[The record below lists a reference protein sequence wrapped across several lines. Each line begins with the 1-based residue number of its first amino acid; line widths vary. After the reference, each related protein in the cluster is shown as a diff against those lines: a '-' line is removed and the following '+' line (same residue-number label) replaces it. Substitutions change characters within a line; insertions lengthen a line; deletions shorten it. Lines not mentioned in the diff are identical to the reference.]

1 MRRIVDLTM
10 PIHEGMQTFPAHW
23 HPFVE
28 VSQMG
33 RHGIENRE
41 TRKLVLGTHTGT
53 HMDAPLHFIPGG
65 ATVDQIPLDQI
76 VGPATLVDL
85 HHVPAKHGVTQK
97 ELAAAIGNRPVE
109 RTVIR
114 FDWNRTLGSMEYY
127 TDQPFL
133 MEDAA
138 EWLID
143 RGCRLIALDAAMPDD
158 PKNGRGCDKDSP
170 NHKILLGQGAVIVEY
185 LVNLKEI
192 DAPTFD
198 LVVAPIKVRGG
209 DGAPARVFGIVE
221 GG

>member
-1 MRRIVDLTM
+1 MTRRIVDLTM

-85 HHVPAKHGVTQK
+85 HHVAPKHGVTQK
-97 ELAAAIGNRPVE
+97 ELSAAIGNRPVE

-138 EWLID
+138 EWLIAK
-143 RGCRLIALDAAMPDD
+143 GCKLIALDAAMPDD

-209 DGAPARVFGIVE
+209 DGAPARVFGVVE
-221 GG
+221 G

>member
-65 ATVDQIPLDQI
+65 ATVDEIPLEQI

-85 HHVPAKHGVTQK
+85 SHAKPFHGVSQA
-97 ELAAAIGNRPVE
+97 ELSKAIGNRPVE

-114 FDWNRTLGSMEYY
+114 FDWNRMLGTMAYY

-133 MEDAA
+133 MEEAA
-138 EWLID
+138 QWLIEK
-143 RGCRLIALDAAMPDD
+143 GCRLIALDAAMPDD

-170 NHKILLGQGAVIVEY
+170 NHKILLGKGAVIVEY

-192 DAPTFD
+192 DAPTFE

-221 GG
+221 GK

>member
-1 MRRIVDLTM
+1 M
-10 PIHEGMQTFPAHW
+10 
-23 HPFVE
+23 
-28 VSQMG
+28 
-33 RHGIENRE
+33 
-41 TRKLVLGTHTGT
+41 LGTHTGT

-65 ATVDQIPLDQI
+65 ATVDQIPLEQI

-85 HHVPAKHGVTQK
+85 HHVAPKHGVTQK
-97 ELAAAIGNRPVE
+97 ELSAAVGNRPVE

-114 FDWNRTLGSMEYY
+114 FDWNRTLGTMTYY

-138 EWLID
+138 EWLIEK
-143 RGCRLIALDAAMPDD
+143 GCRLIALDAAMPDD

-192 DAPTFD
+192 DAPIFD

-221 GG
+221 S

>member
-65 ATVDQIPLDQI
+65 ATVDEIPLEQI

-85 HHVPAKHGVTQK
+85 SHVKPFHAVSQAQLEK
-97 ELAAAIGNRPVE
+97 AIGNRPVE

-114 FDWNRTLGSMEYY
+114 FDWNRMLGTMAYY

-133 MEDAA
+133 AEEAA
-138 EWLID
+138 SWLIE

-158 PKNGRGCDKDSP
+158 PKNGRGCDNDSP
-170 NHKILLGQGAVIVEY
+170 NHKILLGKGAVIVEY

-192 DAPTFD
+192 GAPTFE

-209 DGAPARVFGIVE
+209 DGAPARVFGIVD
-221 GG
+221 GK

>member
-10 PIHEGMQTFPAHW
+10 PIHEGMQTFPAPW

-65 ATVDQIPLDQI
+65 ATVDQIPLEQI

-85 HHVPAKHGVTQK
+85 HRVAPKHGVTRA
-97 ELAAAIGNRPVE
+97 ELSAAVGNRPVE

-114 FDWNRTLGSMEYY
+114 FDWSRALGTMEYY

-133 MEDAA
+133 MEEAA
-138 EWLID
+138 AWLIEG
-143 RGCRLIALDAAMPDD
+143 GCRLIALDAAMPDD
-158 PKNGRGCDKDSP
+158 PRNGRGGAKDSP
-170 NHKILLGQGAVIVEY
+170 NHKILLGKGAVIVEY
-185 LVNLKEI
+185 LVNLAAI
-192 DAPTFD
+192 SAPVFD
-198 LVVAPIKVRGG
+198 LVVAPIKVKGG

-221 GG
+221 EA